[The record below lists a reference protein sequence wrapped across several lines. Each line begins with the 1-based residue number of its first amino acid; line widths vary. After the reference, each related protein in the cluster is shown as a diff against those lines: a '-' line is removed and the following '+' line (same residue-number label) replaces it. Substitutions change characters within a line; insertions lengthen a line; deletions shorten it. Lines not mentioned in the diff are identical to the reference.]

1 MIDRGI
7 ERHFTKMAAM
17 GRRFQL
23 GDLYDYRNDQLLTG
37 KLELCHV
44 FKMIMSDNIYDFS
57 VTK

>member
-23 GDLYDYRNDQLLTG
+23 GDLYDYLNDQLLTG
-37 KLELCHV
+37 KLELCH
-44 FKMIMSDNIYDFS
+44 IYDFS
-57 VTK
+57 VLIIITK

>member
-1 MIDRGI
+1 MIDRAI

-37 KLELCHV
+37 KLELFH
-44 FKMIMSDNIYDFS
+44 IYDFS
-57 VTK
+57 VLIIITK